1 MSDTADGD
9 WAKNEKNSSA
19 MNKQIYVWYWYTYLL
34 TTSKGKINVFGIF
47 PLPRRSQLSPGLYK
61 ATQFLNIFKR
71 R

>member
-1 MSDTADGD
+1 MSVTADGD

-47 PLPRRSQLSPGLYK
+47 PLPRRSSFPPAFTKPLS
-61 ATQFLNIFKR
+61 F
-71 R
+71 